1 MILQYHKID
10 NYSSVCRKC
19 KNINCASE
27 RKWNKRNL
35 KAYLSRA
42 RIKTYELNIIKEQ
55 LNEIDSIDKSH
66 TSMI

>member
-10 NYSSVCRKC
+10 NYSSVCKKC
-19 KNINCASE
+19 KNVNCSYE

-35 KAYLSRA
+35 KPYLSRA
-42 RIKTYELNIIKEQ
+42 RIRTYELNIIKEQ
-55 LNEIDSIDKSH
+55 LNEIELLDKSH